1 MNKYLYRRLIKIA
14 LLSTPIIALYGVTP
28 IYLFNKIPAIFF
40 LFAGTALTINVFILW
55 IGNIGIIALLEKK
68 VVVWKWYMLSYAYGL
83 VTHFTFFLLRNK
95 IKPPSFIENIDNTL
109 KIDKV
114 TLIAYPLIAILAI
127 NTIIIIICNAVLANH
142 KNKNAELE
150 IQELK
155 VTNLEAQKQVLM
167 QQLQPHFLF
176 NTLSVLKSLIKE
188 NPEDAENYSIK
199 LSEFLRY
206 SIEIHKSD
214 LVSVEQE
221 LKFTNDYID
230 LQKVRFEHSLICEIN
245 LPNDILSMKIPAY
258 ALQSLVENAIKHNS
272 FTEKKPLYIKISCA
286 DETIKVWN
294 NKMLNKHIETSG
306 TGLKNLNQRYKLI
319 TNKEIVVNDGEE
331 DFSVSVH
338 ILNGK

>member
-14 LLSTPIIALYGVTP
+14 LASTPIIALYGVTP
-28 IYLFNKIPAIFF
+28 IYLFNKIPAIF
-40 LFAGTALTINVFILW
+40 LLYAGTGLTINVLILW
-55 IGNIGIIALLEKK
+55 LGNIGIIKLIAKK
-68 VVVWKWYMLSYAYGL
+68 MEAWKWYLLSYSFGL
-83 VTHFTFFLLRNK
+83 ITHFSFFFLRNK
-95 IKPPSFIENIDNTL
+95 IQPPSFIENIDNTL
-109 KIDKV
+109 QIGNA

-127 NTIIIIICNAVLANH
+127 NTIIIIICNAVLSSH
-142 KNKNAELE
+142 KNKNAALE

-245 LPNDILSMKIPAY
+245 LPDNILPMKIPAY
-258 ALQSLVENAIKHNS
+258 ALQTLVENAIKHNS
-272 FTEKKPLYIKISCA
+272 FTEKKPLYIKIDFV
-286 DETIKVWN
+286 DEIIRVWN

-319 TNKEIVVNDGEE
+319 TNREIIVTDGDE
-331 DFSVSVH
+331 DFSVYVH
-338 ILNGK
+338 VIKEK